1 MKPLF
6 RWGFLPALLV
16 GALMGCARSEQNPV
30 PSEPPDV
37 SGVVEAA
44 REPQNAG
51 LVQILVRGE
60 SGNWGRVWVTVGED
74 TEILSAESG
83 DHRNIAHTD
92 LREGQRIQ
100 VWLEGMRPSDPA
112 QANGQVIV
120 VTDW

>member
-1 MKPLF
+1 
-6 RWGFLPALLV
+6 
-16 GALMGCARSEQNPV
+16 MGCARSEQNPV